1 MGMQPVILLA
11 DDHSMIRKGLRSSF
25 RWDLGYTNVTEVASC
40 TDLMS
45 QLKKKIYTH
54 LILDINLSDGSSL
67 EILPNIR
74 RLYPHLQIAVLT
86 MQPAAVF
93 RNVLKQ
99 FGVYHFMHKAAPEE
113 DTTRMLG
120 QFLQNEQP
128 ARPPAETD
136 ASSNPFLALSSREL
150 EVLHYLL
157 KGAGTNEIGER
168 LNLKQNTISTFKTRI
183 FDKTGTKN
191 LQQLAELATVYKIKN

>member
-1 MGMQPVILLA
+1 MQPVILLA
-11 DDHSMIRKGLRSSF
+11 DDHSMIRKGLKSSF
-25 RWDLGYTNVTEVASC
+25 QFDLGYTNVTEVNSC
-40 TDLMS
+40 NELMS
-45 QLKKKIYTH
+45 QLKKKPYTH

-74 RLYPHLQIAVLT
+74 RLYPQLQIAVLT

-99 FGVYHFMHKAAPEE
+99 YGVFHFLHKTAPEE
-113 DTTRMLG
+113 DTTRMLS
-120 QFLQNEQP
+120 QFLQNQQP
-128 ARPPAETD
+128 VRQAGESEG
-136 ASSNPFLALSSREL
+136 SSNPFLGLSSREL

-157 KGAGTNEIGER
+157 KGSGTNEIGEK

-183 FDKTGTKN
+183 FEKTGARN
-191 LQQLAELATVYKIKN
+191 LQELAELANVYKIRS

>member
-1 MGMQPVILLA
+1 MQPFILLA
-11 DDHSMIRKGLRSSF
+11 DDHSMIRKGLRSSIRF
-25 RWDLGYTNVTEVASC
+25 DLGYSNVTEVGSC
-40 TDLMS
+40 TELMS
-45 QLKKKIYTH
+45 QLKKKSYTH

-74 RLYPHLQIAVLT
+74 RLYPQLHIAVLT
-86 MQPAAVF
+86 MQPAVIF

-99 FGVYHFMHKAAPEE
+99 YGIYHFMQKTAPED
-113 DTTRMLG
+113 DTTRMLA

-128 ARPPAETD
+128 ARPAPDNDSPA
-136 ASSNPFLALSSREL
+136 NPFLALSSREH

-157 KGAGTNEIGER
+157 KGVSTTDIGEK

-183 FDKTGTKN
+183 FEKTGTRN
-191 LQQLAELATVYKIKN
+191 LQELADLAGVYKIRG

>member
-1 MGMQPVILLA
+1 MQPVILLA

-25 RWDLGYTNVTEVASC
+25 RFDLGYSNITEVTSC
-40 TDLMS
+40 TELMS
-45 QLKKKIYTH
+45 QLKKKVYTH

-67 EILPNIR
+67 EVLPNIR

-86 MQPAAVF
+86 MQPAAIF
-93 RNVLKQ
+93 RNVLKKYGI
-99 FGVYHFMHKAAPEE
+99 FHFMQKTAPEE

-128 ARPPAETD
+128 ARPATD
-136 ASSNPFLALSSREL
+136 NDAPSNPFLSLSSREH

-157 KGAGTNEIGER
+157 KGVSTTEIGEK

-183 FDKTGTKN
+183 FEKTGTHN
-191 LQQLAELATVYKIKN
+191 LQELAELASVYKIKG

>member
-1 MGMQPVILLA
+1 
-11 DDHSMIRKGLRSSF
+11 MIRKGLRSSF
-25 RWDLGYTNVTEVASC
+25 RYDLGYTNVTEVSSC

-45 QLKKKIYTH
+45 QLKRKIYTH

-74 RLYPHLQIAVLT
+74 RLYPILQIAVLT

-99 FGVYHFMHKAAPEE
+99 FGINHFMNKAASEE
-113 DTTRMLG
+113 DMNRMLS
-120 QFLQNEQP
+120 QFLQNEMP
-128 ARPPAETD
+128 ARFAAEND
-136 ASSNPFLALSSREL
+136 GAPNPFLSLSGREL

-157 KGAGTNEIGER
+157 KGSGTNEIGER

-183 FDKTGTKN
+183 FDKTGTRN
-191 LQQLAELATVYKIKN
+191 LKELAELASVYKIKT

>member
-1 MGMQPVILLA
+1 MQPVILLA

-25 RWDLGYTNVTEVASC
+25 RYDLGYTNVTEVSSC

-45 QLKKKIYTH
+45 QLKRKIYTH

-74 RLYPHLQIAVLT
+74 RLYPILQIAVLT

-99 FGVYHFMHKAAPEE
+99 FGINHFMNKAASEE
-113 DTTRMLG
+113 DMNRMLS
-120 QFLQNEQP
+120 QFLQNEMP
-128 ARPPAETD
+128 ARFAAEND
-136 ASSNPFLALSSREL
+136 GAPNPFLSLSGREL

-157 KGAGTNEIGER
+157 KGSGTNEIGER

-183 FDKTGTKN
+183 FDKTGTRN
-191 LQQLAELATVYKIKN
+191 LKELAELASVYKIKT

>member
-25 RWDLGYTNVTEVASC
+25 RWDLGYTNITEVSSC

-67 EILPNIR
+67 EILPNIC
-74 RLYPHLQIAVLT
+74 RLYPNLQIAVLT

-99 FGVYHFMHKAAPEE
+99 FGVHHFMNKAAPE
-113 DTTRMLG
+113 DDITRMLS

-128 ARPPAETD
+128 ARVPTENETPA
-136 ASSNPFLALSSREL
+136 SPFLALSSREL

-183 FDKTGTKN
+183 FEKTGTHN
-191 LQQLAELATVYKIKN
+191 LQELAELASVHKIKT

>member
-1 MGMQPVILLA
+1 MQPVILLA

-25 RWDLGYTNVTEVASC
+25 QFDLGYTNVTEVNSC
-40 TDLMS
+40 NELMS
-45 QLKKKIYTH
+45 QLKKKIFTH

-74 RLYPHLQIAVLT
+74 RLYPRLQIAVLT

-99 FGVYHFMHKAAPEE
+99 YGVFHFLHKAASEE
-113 DTTRMLG
+113 DTTRMLS

-128 ARPPAETD
+128 ARLPAD
-136 ASSNPFLALSSREL
+136 ADGMSNPFLGLSSREL

-157 KGAGTNEIGER
+157 KGSGTNEIGER

-183 FDKTGTKN
+183 FEKTGTRN
-191 LQQLAELATVYKIKN
+191 IQELAELAHVYKIAT

>member
-1 MGMQPVILLA
+1 
-11 DDHSMIRKGLRSSF
+11 
-25 RWDLGYTNVTEVASC
+25 
-40 TDLMS
+40 MS
-45 QLKKKIYTH
+45 QLKKKIFTH

-86 MQPAAVF
+86 MQPAAIF

-99 FGVYHFMHKAAPEE
+99 YGVFHFMNKAAPEE
-113 DTTRMLG
+113 DTTRMLS
-120 QFLQNEQP
+120 QFLQNEPP
-128 ARPPAETD
+128 ARLPAEND
-136 ASSNPFLALSSREL
+136 GSINPFLGLSSREL

-157 KGAGTNEIGER
+157 KGAGTNEIGEK

-183 FDKTGTKN
+183 FDKTGTRN
-191 LQQLAELATVYKIKN
+191 LQELAELANAYKIKS

>member
-1 MGMQPVILLA
+1 
-11 DDHSMIRKGLRSSF
+11 MIRKGLRSSF
-25 RWDLGYTNVTEVASC
+25 RYDLGYTNITEVSSC

-45 QLKKKIYTH
+45 QLKRKIYTH

-74 RLYPHLQIAVLT
+74 RLYPILQIAVLT

-99 FGVYHFMHKAAPEE
+99 FGINHFMNKAASEE
-113 DTTRMLG
+113 DMNRMLS
-120 QFLQNEQP
+120 QFLQNEMP
-128 ARPPAETD
+128 ARFAAENDGTP
-136 ASSNPFLALSSREL
+136 NPFLSLSGREL

-157 KGAGTNEIGER
+157 KGSGTNEIGER

-183 FDKTGTKN
+183 FEKTGTRN
-191 LQQLAELATVYKIKN
+191 LKELAELASAYKIKT